1 MSWFRVRRPRTGVV
15 FVRLPRTGVV
25 FAVALLGACGRAA
38 VPQTSETSVVVPDPP
53 WSSPA
58 CYGKV
63 GRFDPDPSPG
73 PLPRTFT
80 LKDAVLPYVAGIAGF
95 GDRGDEITHL
105 RARVVSIRP
114 YPRGPRRLLLGD
126 VVLRE
131 PFRAEGD
138 VVGGLNEHEP
148 WELADPSGQTVVL
161 TRSTK
166 APDPVAV
173 PDAPD
178 SHGLALR
185 NTDEQLL
192 TAVLHGTL
200 KEYGRAAV
208 PELTVTALDVTGP
221 REQKECRQQRDRF
234 DTFEP
239 VRLRIASAND
249 HVDLAQMQGGI
260 LKIGCVEY
268 AVQLGYALRRVTKH
282 CFDRTD
288 LIMVHVTR
296 LAMLTKA
303 ED

>member
-1 MSWFRVRRPRTGVV
+1 
-15 FVRLPRTGVV
+15 
-25 FAVALLGACGRAA
+25 GACGRAA
-38 VPQTSETSVVVPDPP
+38 VPQTSETAVVAPDPP

-63 GRFDPDPSPG
+63 GRFDPEPSPG
-73 PLPRTFT
+73 PLPRTFS
-80 LKDAVLPYVAGIAGF
+80 LKEAVLPYVGGIVGY
-95 GDRGDEITHL
+95 GDRGDAITHL
-105 RARVVSIRP
+105 RARVVNIRP

-131 PFRAEGD
+131 PFRAESE
-138 VVGGLNEHEP
+138 VVGVLVEHAP
-148 WELADPSGQTVVL
+148 SELADPSGQTVVL
-161 TRSTK
+161 TRSIK
-166 APDPVAV
+166 APDPAV

-178 SHGLALR
+178 SQGLALR
-185 NTDEQLL
+185 NQDEQLL
-192 TAVLHGTL
+192 AAKMHGAL
-200 KEYGRAAV
+200 NEYGRAAV
-208 PELTVTALDVTGP
+208 PELTITALDVTGP
-221 REQKECRQQRDRF
+221 REQTECRHQGYGS

-249 HVDLAQMQGGI
+249 HVDLAQMEGGI

-268 AVQLGYALRRVTKH
+268 AVQVGYALRRVTKH

-303 ED
+303 EN

>member
-1 MSWFRVRRPRTGVV
+1 MSWFSVRRPRTGVV
-15 FVRLPRTGVV
+15 FFRLPRTGVV
-25 FAVALLGACGRAA
+25 LAVALLGACGRPA
-38 VPQTSETSVVVPDPP
+38 VPQTSETAVVVPDPP

-63 GRFDPDPSPG
+63 GRFDPEPSPG

-80 LKDAVLPYVAGIAGF
+80 LKDAVLPYVLGIGGY
-95 GDRGDEITHL
+95 GDQEREITHL
-105 RARVVSIRP
+105 RARVVNIRP

-131 PFRAEGD
+131 PLRAESD
-138 VVGGLNEHEP
+138 VVGVLDEHAP
-148 WELADPSGQTVVL
+148 WELADPSGQTVAL
-161 TRSTK
+161 TLSIK

-173 PDAPD
+173 PDAAL
-178 SHGLALR
+178 SRGLALR
-185 NTDEQLL
+185 NQDGQLL
-192 TAVLHGTL
+192 TAMLHGAL
-200 KEYGRAAV
+200 NEYGRAAV
-208 PELTVTALDVTGP
+208 PELTITALDVTGP
-221 REQKECRQQRDRF
+221 RQVTPCRHIGYGE